1 MKLKDLLVVKNSSP
15 VVLSSQATFNSPK
28 FFENPEIV
36 YIGETKVDRPHG
48 KGLCFFKN
56 THKIIYG
63 QFHNGQL

>member
-1 MKLKDLLVVKNSSP
+1 VKNSSP
-15 VVLSSQATFNSPK
+15 VVLSSQPSFNSPK

-63 QFHNGQL
+63 